1 MLMHSMSFTGGTVVK
16 NPPANVGN
24 ERDKGSIPGLE
35 DLLEQEMATCSNILA
50 WKSAWARGAWRAT
63 DHGKAKSQTRLS
75 D

>member
-1 MLMHSMSFTGGTVVK
+1 MHSMSFTGGTVVK
-16 NPPANVGN
+16 NPPAKVGN
-24 ERDKGSIPGLE
+24 KRDKGSIPGLE
-35 DLLEQEMATCSNILA
+35 DLLEQEMATFSNILA